1 MAGTI
6 KHQWNGTVLTIESDS
21 GVSSCDLKGAKG
33 DDGPRGAQGAPG
45 STIVEDCQKLGGVAA
60 ENYALKTD
68 TVENANKLGN
78 VAAAQYVLKTDTVE
92 NANKLGNVAAE
103 SYALK
108 TDTVENA
115 NNLGDVAAANYALKT
130 DTIENANKLG
140 NVAAESYALKTD
152 TVENANKLGGFSL
165 EEIMLKLYPVGAI
178 YISAVSTSPAS
189 LFGGTWEILNDV
201 FLLAAGSYANAGT
214 FGGEAE
220 HTLTVDELPNIN
232 GTINMHGAG
241 TGGAAVSAVTGVF
254 SPGATEAG
262 YNTGENKTGAPSV
275 SNVVFN
281 VGGGAAHNNMP
292 PYLAVYMWKRV
303 A

>member
-1 MAGTI
+1 MLMAGTI
-6 KHQWNGTVLTIESDS
+6 QHQWNGTVLTIISDS
-21 GVSSCDLKGAKG
+21 GTSSCDLKGAKG

-115 NNLGDVAAANYALKT
+115 NNLGDVAAENYALKTDTVENANKLGNVAAANYALKT

-152 TVENANKLGGFSL
+152 TIENANKLGNVAAAQYA
-165 EEIMLKLYPVGAI
+165 LKNGV
-178 YISAVSTSPAS
+178 PAH
-189 LFGGTWEILNDV
+189 N
-201 FLLAAGSYANAGT
+201 LLDNSNFT
-214 FGGEAE
+214 NS
-220 HTLTVDELPNIN
+220 VNQR
-232 GTINMHGAG
+232 
-241 TGGAAVSAVTGVF
+241 
-254 SPGATEAG
+254 GATTATLGKYFIDRWNTEPFPSGPSITIDSNGLTLLPTTSSTAG
-262 YNTGENKTGAPSV
+262 IFQKIPDYEKRKGKIHTFAICVGNEWKCV
-275 SNVVFN
+275 SFTMGNFG
-281 VGGGAAHNNMP
+281 VG
-292 PYLAVYMWKRV
+292 
-303 A
+303 